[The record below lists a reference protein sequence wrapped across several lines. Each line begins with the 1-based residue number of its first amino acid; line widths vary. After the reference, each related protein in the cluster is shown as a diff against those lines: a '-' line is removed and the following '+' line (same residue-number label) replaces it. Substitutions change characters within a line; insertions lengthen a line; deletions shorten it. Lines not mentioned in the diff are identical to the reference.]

1 MSPIEP
7 KELRALLEEA
17 QAAVAIAA
25 TQNVAWV
32 GLWQRIE
39 DTLVLLREPPAEGRD
54 V

>member
-7 KELRALLEEA
+7 EELRALLEEA

-32 GLWQRIE
+32 DLWQRIE
-39 DTLVLLREPPAEGRD
+39 DALVLLREPPTEGRD